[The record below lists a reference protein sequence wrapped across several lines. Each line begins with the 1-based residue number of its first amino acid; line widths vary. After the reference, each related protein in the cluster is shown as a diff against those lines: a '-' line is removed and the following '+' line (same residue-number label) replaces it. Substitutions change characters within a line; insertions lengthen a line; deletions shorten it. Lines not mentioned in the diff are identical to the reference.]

1 MTTRPELQER
11 EIGELWGRYNFRSRE
26 AYLSQKANLILVV
39 AFSSLEPSENH
50 VGMIKGTIRE
60 AARTTAAAMR
70 KLKKST
76 TMMFSRGAKWAHCS
90 L

>member
-11 EIGELWGRYNFRSRE
+11 EIGELWGRYNFRSSE

-50 VGMIKGTIRE
+50 VGDDKRDDSRSCKDHCRRNEKIKE
-60 AARTTAAAMR
+60 EYHHDV
-70 KLKKST
+70 
-76 TMMFSRGAKWAHCS
+76 FSRCEWAHCS